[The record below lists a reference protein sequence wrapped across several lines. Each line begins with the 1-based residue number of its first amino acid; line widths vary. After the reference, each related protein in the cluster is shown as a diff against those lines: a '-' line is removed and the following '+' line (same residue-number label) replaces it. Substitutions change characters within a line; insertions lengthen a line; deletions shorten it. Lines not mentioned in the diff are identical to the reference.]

1 MRSGRLRCQVA
12 IFCWTLPWL
21 FSKRLSGA
29 LVPRRLHPSLRVLIT
44 VMFAFGMSTSAR
56 NGQVAAA
63 VLGGL
68 SSRTSCCP
76 RGRADSPDGL
86 RWPGSR
92 RPRRLPPTNDDREP
106 SDPMARDEGTGR

>member
-12 IFCWTLPWL
+12 IFCWTFPWL

-29 LVPRRLHPSLRVLIT
+29 LVPRRLQSSLRVLIT
-44 VMFAFGMSTSAR
+44 VMFAFGVSTSAR

-68 SSRTSCCP
+68 FV
-76 RGRADSPDGL
+76 ADFI
-86 RWPGSR
+86 
-92 RPRRLPPTNDDREP
+92 LP
-106 SDPMARDEGTGR
+106 AWA